1 VVVVVAKAE
10 VYQVKVPLA
19 QLLVIFT
26 GLPAQIGVELNV
38 GLSGKAAIVTVRVA
52 EALAQP
58 FVPKTV

>member
-1 VVVVVAKAE
+1 VVVPATVVN
-10 VYQVKVPLA
+10 QVNVPLA
-19 QLLVIFT
+19 QLPAIFT

-38 GLSGKAAIVTVRVA
+38 GLSGKAAMVTVRVA